1 MFCKKGVFRSFI
13 SQNSEESTCAKISF
27 LIKLQALDLQIYLKE
42 DSDAGVQNSLEWK
55 LRNVINKNDLSQ
67 TSEILRFMNKEK
79 QIHKLNIPSQQ
90 TQKHK

>member
-1 MFCKKGVFRSFI
+1 MNYSWFNQQRKNG
-13 SQNSEESTCAKISF
+13 Q
-27 LIKLQALDLQIYLKE
+27 KL
-42 DSDAGVQNSLEWK
+42 VQNSLVWK
-55 LRNVINKNDLSQ
+55 LRNIINKNDLSQ

>member
-1 MFCKKGVFRSFI
+1 MNYSWFNQQRKNG
-13 SQNSEESTCAKISF
+13 QQ
-27 LIKLQALDLQIYLKE
+27 L
-42 DSDAGVQNSLEWK
+42 VQNSLVWK
-55 LRNVINKNDLSQ
+55 LRNIINKNDLSQ

>member
-1 MFCKKGVFRSFI
+1 MNYSWFNQQRKNG
-13 SQNSEESTCAKISF
+13 Q
-27 LIKLQALDLQIYLKE
+27 KL
-42 DSDAGVQNSLEWK
+42 VQNSLVWK
-55 LRNVINKNDLSQ
+55 LRNMINKNDLSQ